1 MLRAA
6 RAGAFLL
13 KTVLCIRYSD
23 GELVDI
29 MHYVMSLSGGVASAV
44 AADRAIERYGRDAV
58 TLRFADTSWEDEDL
72 YRFLDDLV
80 RRWDVHLQVIRD
92 GRTPLQVAED
102 RQIIP
107 NSQIAPCSS
116 VLKSQPFMEMDRDSP
131 KPLTV
136 LLGLDWREQHRVDRM
151 IAKYAPLAAEGMF
164 VDFPLLWKPF
174 EFRPYVEV
182 VSSWGIEIP
191 RLYRYGFKH
200 NNCGGRCVKQGIREW
215 LRLRDA
221 FPERFAEVR
230 DWEQAQRAKGGA
242 RATFAISRDRVGGQS
257 HPLTLMEIEAREAP
271 DDEIQQ
277 DDLFSCMCA
286 VEA

>member
-1 MLRAA
+1 M
-6 RAGAFLL
+6 
-13 KTVLCIRYSD
+13 
-23 GELVDI
+23 
-29 MHYVMSLSGGVASAV
+29 MPYVVSLSGGVASAV

-58 TLRFADTSWEDEDL
+58 RLRFADTSWEDEDL
-72 YRFLDDLV
+72 YRFLDDLML
-80 RRWDVHLQVIRD
+80 RWGGELQTIKD
-92 GRTPLQVAED
+92 GRTPLEVAED

-116 VLKSQPFMEMDRDSP
+116 VLKSQPFMELDRASP

-136 LLGLDWREQHRVDRM
+136 LLGLDWREMHRVERM
-151 IAKYAPLAAEGMF
+151 RTKYAPLAAEGLF
-164 VDFPLLWKPF
+164 VDFPLLWKPV

-182 VSSWGIEIP
+182 VESWDVEMP

-215 LRLRDA
+215 LRLRDV

-242 RATFAISRDRVGGQS
+242 RATFAISRDRTAGQS
-257 HPLTLMEIEAREAP
+257 QPLTLADIERRASP
-271 DDEIQQ
+271 DDDMQQ
-277 DDLFSCMCA
+277 DDLFSCMCEVTA
-286 VEA
+286 

>member
-1 MLRAA
+1 MN
-6 RAGAFLL
+6 
-13 KTVLCIRYSD
+13 
-23 GELVDI
+23 
-29 MHYVMSLSGGVASAV
+29 YVMSLSGGVASAV
-44 AADRAIERYGRDAV
+44 AADRAIQRYGRDSV

-72 YRFLDDLV
+72 YRFLDDLMV
-80 RRWDVHLQVIRD
+80 RWGGMLQVIKD
-92 GRTPLQVAED
+92 GRNPLQVAED
-102 RQIIP
+102 KQIIP

-116 VLKSQPFMEMDRDSP
+116 VLKSLPFMEMDRTRP

-136 LLGLDWREQHRVDRM
+136 LLGLDWHELHRVERM
-151 IAKYAPLAAEGMF
+151 QAKYAPMAVDATY
-164 VDFPLLWKPF
+164 VDFPLLWKPL

-182 VSSWGIEIP
+182 VESWGIEMP

-215 LRLRDA
+215 LRLRDV

-242 RATFAISRDRVGGQS
+242 RATFAISKSRIGGEKQA
-257 HPLTLMEIEAREAP
+257 LTLLELETRETP
-271 DDEIQQ
+271 DDDIQQ

-286 VEA
+286 VDA